1 MGLFSCSIPPSFVL
15 SYNMT
20 TINTTSNW
28 LCSGAFLSPPA
39 SSLQFHWL
47 LAADHH
53 SPVPRCTPHAGT
65 SGGQFVREPSPAGY
79 CHPPTAGLTK
89 IEQGP
94 ISMIGLS
101 LFSMSPNRAIHS
113 DRSNFYGR
121 SPVGAPGRVAG
132 GHFRRAQAQKE
143 KKEGKGDSHQQGKGD
158 SHQIW
163 RIQEKEKETATSNR
177 GQPTIVSSVFHGAKS
192 SIPAPIAWSCP

>member
-1 MGLFSCSIPPSFVL
+1 MGSFSCSIPPSFVL

-20 TINTTSNW
+20 TINNTSNW

-47 LAADHH
+47 LATDHH

-89 IEQGP
+89 TERGP
-94 ISMIGLS
+94 ISTIGLS

-113 DRSNFYGR
+113 DRSNFSSPHAAALPCGAEGASTFWNQGNVGGR
-121 SPVGAPGRVAG
+121 FRLPGKAGTRASQGLLAPEE
-132 GHFRRAQAQKE
+132 HS
-143 KKEGKGDSHQQGKGD
+143 GKMY
-158 SHQIW
+158 
-163 RIQEKEKETATSNR
+163 T
-177 GQPTIVSSVFHGAKS
+177 
-192 SIPAPIAWSCP
+192 